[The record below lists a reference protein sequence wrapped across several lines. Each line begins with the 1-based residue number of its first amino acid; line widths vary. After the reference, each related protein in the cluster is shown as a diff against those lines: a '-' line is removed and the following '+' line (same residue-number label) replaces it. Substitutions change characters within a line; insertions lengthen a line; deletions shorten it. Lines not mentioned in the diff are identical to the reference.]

1 MRLYWRQ
8 RGGMVP
14 GSIPDADR
22 VDDQAAWLQSAF
34 AIIAAAEG
42 AVNAAE
48 RGGEQV
54 WSPRGGSVG

>member
-1 MRLYWRQ
+1 
-8 RGGMVP
+8 MVT

-34 AIIAAAEG
+34 AIIAAAEE

-48 RGGEQV
+48 RGEQV
-54 WSPRGGSVG
+54 WSPRGRSVG